1 MLYSGDLYI
10 FSVPAFDPIWETCF
24 RKSQLVMGLGNYVI
38 PRGLTSNCRIRYM
51 DVTDPRLSIERSVGD
66 LVAAYDFC
74 TPLDPPWKVKI
85 IFSYE
90 CDETPSSNI
99 VYPATHYIK
108 VSICE
113 N

>member
-1 MLYSGDLYI
+1 
-10 FSVPAFDPIWETCF
+10 
-24 RKSQLVMGLGNYVI
+24 MGLGNYVI
-38 PRGLTSNCRIRYM
+38 PRGITGNCRIRYM

-90 CDETPSSNI
+90 CDETPSSNV
-99 VYPATHYIK
+99 VYPATHYLK
-108 VSICE
+108 VGIRKKNRHNPLTINSRKHVQKSNSACYSKR

>member
-1 MLYSGDLYI
+1 
-10 FSVPAFDPIWETCF
+10 
-24 RKSQLVMGLGNYVI
+24 MGLGNYVL
-38 PRGLTSNCRIRYM
+38 PRGITSNCRIRYL

-90 CDETPSSNI
+90 CDETPSTNV
-99 VYPATHYIK
+99 VYPATHYLK
-108 VSICE
+108 VGIRKNQNE
-113 N
+113 KKIDTTAR